1 MGKRPSATACLAM
14 ARWKEAGVAAASCTA
29 SVAHSL
35 LWSTS
40 APWPAA
46 GCSASTM
53 DSGGA
58 PGWSEAVESAAL
70 EAAGSSTRGSGW
82 ASSGL
87 ASSWECRAAQSRQ
100 ARPEEA
106 QEPSLGRCRDG
117 ALSMRR
123 HCSFSPALALALA
136 LALTLTR
143 SPAACALFCDTA
155 WSKCPPW
162 QCPSSAPV
170 PPQGA
175 PGGSGQ
181 LGAPGKRPAHWTP
194 SHCLGC
200 SS

>member
-1 MGKRPSATACLAM
+1 MLRLVGRRGRGSQSVTRRHGSDKVRHATGRADIRSWSWISEKQAHLFFCFCFYLGVGTGDNNANLARFSQIGQIPAKCETRAIDRPPETRVCGRLGKRPSATACLAM

-87 ASSWECRAAQSRQ
+87 ASSWECRAAQSR
-100 ARPEEA
+100 
-106 QEPSLGRCRDG
+106 
-117 ALSMRR
+117 
-123 HCSFSPALALALA
+123 
-136 LALTLTR
+136 
-143 SPAACALFCDTA
+143 
-155 WSKCPPW
+155 
-162 QCPSSAPV
+162 
-170 PPQGA
+170 
-175 PGGSGQ
+175 
-181 LGAPGKRPAHWTP
+181 
-194 SHCLGC
+194 
-200 SS
+200 

>member
-1 MGKRPSATACLAM
+1 MHETRAIDRPPETRVCGRLGKRPSATACLAM

-87 ASSWECRAAQSRQ
+87 ASSWECQAAQSRQ
-100 ARPEEA
+100 ACPEEA
-106 QEPSLGRCRDG
+106 QQPSWGTAEGGGLWPRCVAAQHGGEEEAVGPQRT
-117 ALSMRR
+117 AHAREQ
-123 HCSFSPALALALA
+123 
-136 LALTLTR
+136 TR
-143 SPAACALFCDTA
+143 QVVHL
-155 WSKCPPW
+155 
-162 QCPSSAPV
+162 V
-170 PPQGA
+170 RVRGE
-175 PGGSGQ
+175 G
-181 LGAPGKRPAHWTP
+181 
-194 SHCLGC
+194 
-200 SS
+200 